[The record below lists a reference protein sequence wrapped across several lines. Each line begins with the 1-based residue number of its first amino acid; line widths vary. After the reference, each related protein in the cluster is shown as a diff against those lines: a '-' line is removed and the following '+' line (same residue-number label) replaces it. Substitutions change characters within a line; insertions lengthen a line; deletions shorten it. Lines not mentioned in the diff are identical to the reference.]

1 MKEAVKLAEYVRDL
15 GFTPEQVQDFYP
27 TPSTLSTCMYYTG
40 IHPLTGEK
48 VYVPKN
54 PHEKAIQRA
63 LMQYKN
69 PANRELVLEG
79 LKMTG
84 RMDLVG
90 YGPKCLIR
98 PLRENHG
105 GQQHTQGSS
114 RNAKNSRNSK
124 NNKNNKNS
132 SASAK
137 KNTIRN
143 IHKKNSGGGR
153 K

>member
-1 MKEAVKLAEYVRDL
+1 MKEAVKLAEYVREL

-54 PHEKAIQRA
+54 AHEKSIQRA

-79 LKMTG
+79 FENCRTHGPGWIWGEMPDLDRSGKVMAETDILKIP
-84 RMDLVG
+84 DAVKLQDIV
-90 YGPKCLIR
+90 
-98 PLRENHG
+98 
-105 GQQHTQGSS
+105 QGIVSLS
-114 RNAKNSRNSK
+114 PR
-124 NNKNNKNS
+124 
-132 SASAK
+132 K
-137 KNTIRN
+137 KTIRN
-143 IHKKNSGGGR
+143 NHTRKKQ